1 MSGDLL
7 RWFYSG
13 SIAQAFLRA
22 LALLISMEAEN
33 IGIYERNQHLIPK
46 EVRRWGRIVYSLYM
60 QRVVGFP
67 VPSAPHFD
75 EASTPFFIDRLQA
88 ARSYLEFGSGG
99 STFLAASLGKDFVTV
114 ESDRYFLGSVE
125 RKIHSSGSILDSSRQ
140 RLLHV
145 DIGLTEAWG
154 VPVLR
159 KPTPARVARWRR
171 YFTAPWEEMPA
182 GFAPDL
188 ILVDGR
194 FRVACT
200 LEATHRLLDRTDWTI
215 LFDDY
220 AGRPHYRVVEEFL
233 ELREMIGRMAVF
245 GPHSAVNRE
254 KLVQTIAT
262 FGSDWR

>member
-1 MSGDLL
+1 
-7 RWFYSG
+7 
-13 SIAQAFLRA
+13 
-22 LALLISMEAEN
+22 MEAEN
-33 IGIYERNQHLIPK
+33 IGIYDRTQHLIPK

-75 EASTPFFIDRLQA
+75 EASTPFFIDRLKA
-88 ARSYLEFGSGG
+88 SRSYLEFGSGG

-125 RKIHSSGSILDSSRQ
+125 RKIRSSGHSLDFSRQ
-140 RLLHV
+140 RLIHV

-154 VPVLR
+154 VPVLQ
-159 KPTPARVARWRR
+159 KPTPARVDRWRR
-171 YFTAPWEEMPA
+171 YFTSPWEEMPA
-182 GFAPDL
+182 NFAPDL
-188 ILVDGR
+188 VLVDGR

-200 LEATHRLLDRTDWTI
+200 LEATRRLADRSDWTI

-220 AGRPHYRVVEEFL
+220 AGRPHYQIVEEFL
-233 ELREMIGRMAVF
+233 DVRQMMGRMAVF
-245 GPHSAVNRE
+245 GPRSGIEQERLLH
-254 KLVQTIAT
+254 TIAT